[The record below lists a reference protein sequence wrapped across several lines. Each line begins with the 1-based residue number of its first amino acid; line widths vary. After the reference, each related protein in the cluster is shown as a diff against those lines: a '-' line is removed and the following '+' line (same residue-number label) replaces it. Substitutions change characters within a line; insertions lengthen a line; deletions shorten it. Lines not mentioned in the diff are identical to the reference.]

1 MKEIIIYSDYVCP
14 FCLIAEKIVEEVI
27 KEKDITIQWKPF
39 ELRPYPTPTLKVDDE
54 YLPSIW
60 EKSVYPMAKKYNI
73 PIKLPSI
80 SPQPRTT
87 KAFEAFIFAQKH
99 NLGDEFSAAVLSA
112 FFQKDMDIGDFD
124 VLSNIGA
131 KLGLDKE
138 ALKKSL
144 ENDEFKEEHK
154 KALKQTQKDNITGV
168 PTIIIGEDRCEGVP
182 SIWWIEQAIEKLNP
196 RAKS

>member
-27 KEKDITIQWKPF
+27 KEKDIKIQWRPF

-60 EKSVYPMAKKYNI
+60 KKSVYPMAKKYNI

-87 KAFEAFIFAQKH
+87 KAFEAFNFDQKH

-131 KLGLDKE
+131 KIVLDKE

-144 ENDEFKEEHK
+144 ENDEFKEDHK
-154 KALKQTQKDNITGV
+154 NALEQTLKDNITVV

-182 SIWWIEQAIEKLNP
+182 SIWWIEQAIEKLNH

>member
-27 KEKDITIQWKPF
+27 KEKDIKIQWKPF

-144 ENDEFKEEHK
+144 ENDEFKEDHK
-154 KALKQTQKDNITGV
+154 KALEQTQKNNITVV
-168 PTIIIGEDRCEGVP
+168 PTIIIGEDRCEGVKKWQQ
-182 SIWWIEQAIEKLNP
+182 SY
-196 RAKS
+196 